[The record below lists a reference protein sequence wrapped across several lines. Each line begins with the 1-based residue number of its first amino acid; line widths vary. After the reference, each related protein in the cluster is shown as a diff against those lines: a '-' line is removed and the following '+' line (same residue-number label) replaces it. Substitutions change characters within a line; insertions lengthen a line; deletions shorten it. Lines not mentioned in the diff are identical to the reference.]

1 MNQFIKGA
9 LVANAAAMGYNWI
22 YNMPYLEKL
31 SKEQSLVFQKADPA
45 QYERAKKSY
54 YVYPKAEIGD
64 VSVQGEVL
72 KWLYIAMKDN
82 PELTVED
89 YEKLV
94 FNQFQ
99 PGGDYQGYIESY
111 GKKLVINRLSEILKL
126 DIKKVAQTDDQLV
139 GIVPYLV
146 CKELNL
152 SNEKAIELKNTFTN
166 KTEYDDF
173 FIMFDHIIEAVKNGS
188 LKEALKKNIKYA
200 PKDYYE
206 KLEKAIE
213 IDDTKKFIID
223 HAGTDCH
230 IPKSIPLIYH
240 ILYHATDFE
249 DAVVKN
255 VLIGGASCDRGL
267 VIGAIF
273 SQVSEIPEAW
283 IKKTKL
289 NF

>member
-1 MNQFIKGA
+1 MNKFIKGA

-72 KWLYIAMKDN
+72 KWLYIAMKAN
-82 PELTVED
+82 PELTPED

-94 FNQFQ
+94 FEQFQ

-111 GKKLVINRLSEILKL
+111 GKRLVINKLSEILKL
-126 DIKKVAQTDDQLV
+126 EIEKIEQTDDQLV

-146 CKELNL
+146 CKELGL
-152 SNEKAIELKNTFTN
+152 PNEKAIELKNTFTN
-166 KTEYDDF
+166 KTEYNDIF
-173 FIMFDHIIEAVKNGS
+173 EMFDHIIEDSKKTS
-188 LKEALKKNIKYA
+188 LKEALEKNIKYA
-200 PKDYYE
+200 PKDYHD
-206 KLEKAIE
+206 KLKKALE
-213 IDDTKKFIID
+213 MEDTKKFIIE
-223 HAGTDCH
+223 HSGTDCH
-230 IPKSIPLIYH
+230 IPRSIPLIYH
-240 ILYHATDFE
+240 LLYHSKDFE
-249 DAVVKN
+249 DAVNKN

-267 VIGAIF
+267 VIGAIM
-273 SQVSEIPEAW
+273 SQVSDIPDAW